1 MLRNNFKLFCM
12 LMVISVFLPSGVFAA
27 SFGIY
32 ADYGSGSGEADVD
45 TIGPND
51 FDIDTNLVGLGFQM
65 ETDPMTQ
72 NRVFS
77 YRCQAG
83 LESRD
88 LEDKDGVT
96 FELAGVMLNNTF
108 AFGSNVS
115 DNVRIWVGPQV
126 LIGLYAGETDE
137 AYLGDDISFA
147 GVLFGLGIAA
157 GANFALGNDAPIITT
172 TVGIRS
178 FGMAGA
184 TEWYDDDD
192 DMTANGSEI
201 VASVGIMF

>member
-1 MLRNNFKLFCM
+1 MLTNNFKLFCI
-12 LMVISVFLPSGVFAA
+12 LMVILFFLPSSIFAA

-45 TIGPND
+45 TIGLD
-51 FDIDTNLVGLGFQM
+51 DIDIDTNLVGLGFQM
-65 ETDPMTQ
+65 ETDPMSK

-83 LESRD
+83 LEARD
-88 LEDKDGVT
+88 LKEKDGVT

-126 LIGLYAGETDE
+126 QIGLYAGETDE
-137 AYLGDDISFA
+137 PYLGDDISFA
-147 GVLFGLGIAA
+147 GVLFGLGIAG
-157 GANFALGNDAPIITT
+157 GANFALGNDAPIITA
-172 TVGIRS
+172 TVGVRS
-178 FGMAGA
+178 FGMVGA
-184 TEWYDDDD
+184 TEWFDDDD